1 MIFKKYTFILFFII
15 LTLGVFFRVYRLDS
29 LPPSPFSDEVDIGY
43 QAITFGR
50 TQTDYYGNR
59 FPIFFQS
66 FSDWHTPLAIIPV
79 TISQKIFGVNVYS
92 LKIPSVIFGILTT
105 IAFYFLLKSI
115 TKSNILSLIGFL
127 LINISPW
134 HIHYSRTNFE
144 SVTGM
149 LFFIILSL
157 YFWHKFIKAS
167 SYKNLFFSLACFS
180 VTPYFYSTSKL
191 FLFFIYISL
200 LIVWK
205 DILLKLNRKKILISF
220 ICSTIFL
227 VPLIYSTLTTN
238 SSVRFSYIN
247 IFSDP
252 TVPKMINYARW
263 QDAIIDNGDKIG
275 QKPDLISKI
284 YHNKALEWSG
294 RFLNNYF
301 QSFSSEFLFIKGDTN
316 LRQGFGNHGYLF
328 YLDLFTI
335 VIGIF
340 YSFKLSKKYSQLF
353 LLLLLF
359 APIPFALTRD
369 SSSAHATRLIL
380 MLPSLLYFSSF
391 GLLKILKYSKIIF
404 YFFIFLYIFQFST
417 FWHDYLYH
425 YPQISARYWHTG
437 IKEAISHANYYE
449 NNYQK
454 IYYSSTYE
462 SMIPFFFYY
471 NQYKS
476 PLTPNAPVKTLI
488 SENKDSFTGMQ
499 LEDKYYFGH
508 LEWSRLIKD
517 SKNYQDSLFIV
528 TKMDKEAIDSQT
540 KKIKIIETIKP
551 RYLESETFYLIIFTN
566 E

>member
-1 MIFKKYTFILFFII
+1 MIFKKYTFILFFTI
-15 LTLGVFFRVYRLDS
+15 LALGVFFRVYKLDS
-29 LPPSPFSDEVDIGY
+29 FPPSPFSDEVDIGY
-43 QAITFGR
+43 QAVTFGR
-50 TQTDYYGNR
+50 TQTDYYGNK

-66 FSDWHTPLAIIPV
+66 FSDWHAPLAIIPV
-79 TISQKIFGVNVYS
+79 TISQKIFSINLYS
-92 LKIPSVIFGILTT
+92 LKIPSIIFGILTT
-105 IAFYFLLKSI
+105 IAFYFLLKRI
-115 TKSNILSLIGFL
+115 TKSNTLSIIGFL

-149 LFFIILSL
+149 LLFIILGI

-167 SYKNLFFSLACFS
+167 SYKNLFFSLVCFS
-180 VTPYFYSTSKL
+180 VTPYFYSTAKL
-191 FLFFIYISL
+191 FLIFIYISL
-200 LIVWK
+200 FIVWK
-205 DILLKLNRKKILISF
+205 DILVKFNIKKIFIYFIS
-220 ICSTIFL
+220 STTLL
-227 VPLIYSTLTTN
+227 VPLIYSTLTTDSN
-238 SSVRFSYIN
+238 IRFSYIN

-252 TVPKMINYARW
+252 TVSKTINFARL
-263 QDAIIDNGDKIG
+263 QDAVTDNGDKIG
-275 QKPDLISKI
+275 QSPSLISKI
-284 YHNKALEWSG
+284 FHNKTTEWSS
-294 RFLNNYF
+294 RFINNYF
-301 QSFSSEFLFIKGDTN
+301 LSFSSEFLFTKGDTN

-340 YSFKLSKKYSQLF
+340 YSLKSSKKYSQLF

-380 MLPSLLYFSSF
+380 MFPSLIYFSSF

-404 YFFIFLYIFQFST
+404 YSFIFIYAFQFST

-437 IKEAISHANYYE
+437 IKEAINQANYYG

-454 IYYSSTYE
+454 IYYSNSYE
-462 SMIPFFFYY
+462 SMIPFFLYY

-476 PLTPNAPVKTLI
+476 PLTPSAPIKSLTP
-488 SENKDSFTGMQ
+488 ENKNSFSGLQ
-499 LEDKYYFGH
+499 LDTKYYFGH
-508 LEWSRLIKD
+508 LEWSTLTKD
-517 SKNYQDSLFIV
+517 IKNYQDSLFII
-528 TKMDKEAIDSQT
+528 TKMDKETIDSQT

-551 RYLESETFYLIIFTN
+551 RYLESETFYLITFKN